1 MINDNLSPMSPLA
14 VQQAYLHA
22 ASSESLMDH
31 RQPGKRQ
38 KVNNSNG
45 NDRGMGKDAVD
56 KTRFLTLMTGF
67 K

>member
-14 VQQAYLHA
+14 VQHANLHA
-22 ASSESLMDH
+22 GSSESLMDH

-38 KVNNSNG
+38 EVNNNHG
-45 NDRGMGKDAVD
+45 TGKDAVD

>member
-14 VQQAYLHA
+14 VQHANLHA
-22 ASSESLMDH
+22 GSSESLVDH
-31 RQPGKRQ
+31 RQPGKRR
-38 KVNNSNG
+38 KVNNSN
-45 NDRGMGKDAVD
+45 NHGMGKDAVD